1 VIPINPNDPPVL
13 VVDCVTLLDII
24 CAFENAGILG
34 TFCTALLITGLAPG
48 LELGCAG
55 GNRRRYQ
62 DNPGNMNNIPLEAQR
77 IIDQY
82 NQNYPGNNY
91 IPPDAQLIIDQY
103 YRPANIGNRLLQYPG
118 NNNYIPAQTQAI
130 LDQYTPG
137 NNNNYV
143 GNEYNNGNNYNYNG
157 INAPLQHTVFGPTND
172 AFIKLGD
179 TTLRR
184 LFNTDQGREDLT
196 EILFY
201 HIIQGSRL
209 DFHQLN
215 CGQSYTMLNE
225 QPTTSRC
232 RARAGDN
239 INGIWTNFQVGT
251 GNGNNVDNWPELID
265 WNKMAVNGV
274 LHVVDE
280 VILQNNMTP
289 SPSCPCASQCLRSVT
304 FTYNGFECNPASS
317 QSTDYS
323 ASNFC
328 EDDDDEGLPNG
339 IRYELFDCT
348 RNAAGVNPI
357 GGRSG
362 RVYLNQSVRLNG
374 PGEVLFGQCL
384 PQCVQVRL
392 FDTNEDSRERVQSFN
407 IDTRCSENSLVE
419 GRNYGAFQYV
429 GYQCPGDAVESVQT
443 GRAGTRPSEICFAE
457 EEACIVDND
466 ECCSGE
472 CVASRCAGGF
482 LHRAVEKIQRK
493 RDDN

>member
-1 VIPINPNDPPVL
+1 MSRRPSAKPSNSEEPSDNPTNSEEPSDHPTQSEEPSEFPTQSEEPSENPTQSEEPSEFPTQSEEPSEFPTQSEEPTDYPTFFIDVIPINPNDPPVL

-24 CAFENAGILG
+24 CAPENAGILG

-62 DNPGNMNNIPLEAQR
+62 DNPNIPLEAQR

-91 IPPDAQLIIDQY
+91 IPAEAQRYINQY

-130 LDQYTPG
+130 IDQYTPG
-137 NNNNYV
+137 NINNYV
-143 GNEYNNGNNYNYNG
+143 GNQYNNGNNYNYNG

-184 LFNTDQGREDLT
+184 LFNTVEGQVELT

-232 RARAGDN
+232 RAGDN
-239 INGIWTNFQVGT
+239 INGIARKFQVGT
-251 GNGNNVDNWPELID
+251 GNGNNVDNWPELIAWD
-265 WNKMAVNGV
+265 NMAVNGV

-280 VILQNNMTP
+280 VILHNNVTP
-289 SPSCPCASQCLRSVT
+289 SPSV
-304 FTYNGFECNPASS
+304 
-317 QSTDYS
+317 
-323 ASNFC
+323 
-328 EDDDDEGLPNG
+328 
-339 IRYELFDCT
+339 
-348 RNAAGVNPI
+348 
-357 GGRSG
+357 
-362 RVYLNQSVRLNG
+362 
-374 PGEVLFGQCL
+374 
-384 PQCVQVRL
+384 
-392 FDTNEDSRERVQSFN
+392 SF
-407 IDTRCSENSLVE
+407 
-419 GRNYGAFQYV
+419 
-429 GYQCPGDAVESVQT
+429 
-443 GRAGTRPSEICFAE
+443 
-457 EEACIVDND
+457 
-466 ECCSGE
+466 
-472 CVASRCAGGF
+472 
-482 LHRAVEKIQRK
+482 
-493 RDDN
+493 